1 MKYFYRVVG
10 AKGELAETSCEFD
23 GVQAAKAEA
32 RNALAET
39 AAGGLPETP
48 VHMLSVELFDENR
61 LPITELRLILEEISK
76 E

>member
-10 AKGELAETSCEFD
+10 AKGELAETSREFD

-32 RNALAET
+32 RHALTET